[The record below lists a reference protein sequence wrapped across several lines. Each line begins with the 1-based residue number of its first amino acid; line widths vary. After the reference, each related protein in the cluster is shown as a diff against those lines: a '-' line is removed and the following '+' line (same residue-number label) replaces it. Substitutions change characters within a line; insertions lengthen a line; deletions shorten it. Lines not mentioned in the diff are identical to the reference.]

1 VGQVLRGQK
10 AALRARFEADVPI
23 LQRDLYDDIEIRV
36 RADSRP
42 WRPIPDLPSASPY
55 WVDMSAED
63 AAFFSIVDLGDGDRL
78 AGEALLWGI
87 DLHNRGA
94 HVGLSILPEF
104 RGRGFGTEVTNLLC
118 YYGFS
123 IRGLHRLQVDALAN
137 NEAMIRAARRIGFTQ
152 EGTRRGS
159 AWVDGCFVDE
169 VILGLLG
176 HEWQDRPR

>member
-1 VGQVLRGQK
+1 MLRGRK
-10 AALRARFEADVPI
+10 VALRARFEADVPI
-23 LQRDLYDDIEIRV
+23 LQRELYDDIEIRV

-55 WVDMSAED
+55 WVDTSAED
-63 AAFFSIVDLGDGDRL
+63 AAFFSIVDLGDEDRL

-104 RGRGFGTEVTNLLC
+104 RGRGFGTDVTNLLC

-123 IRGLHRLQVDALAN
+123 IRGLHRLQVDTLVN
-137 NEAMIRAARRIGFTQ
+137 DEAMIRRRGMSALLRNAI
-152 EGTRRGS
+152 RRGS
-159 AWVDGCFVDE
+159 TWVDGCFVDE

-176 HEWQDRPR
+176 HEWQDTR